1 MARSTT
7 LSADA
12 RRVALALYNA
22 TRAGVQSTVGDLAAA
37 TDMSVDGVL
46 DAVRSLTRADL
57 VKPRGI
63 RGMPGGMLPVD
74 WSSATEADLIA
85 IRARLEL
92 TMTSL
97 LPAAL
102 EGDLEYSP
110 AADEEIV
117 DQAISAALEN
127 LDPVDYPNP
136 RDIVVTIEL
145 PEPRRS
151 EAYDRIAQRVSEV
164 GMRMRMII
172 EVTFPNMTPG
182 DESIDRFVKAL
193 PSNSAVECNDV
204 QIIEA
209 TSVPFVRADD
219 EYHVW
224 RYESPNPRKATPGG
238 TGLRRI

>member
-102 EGDLEYSP
+102 EGDL
-110 AADEEIV
+110 
-117 DQAISAALEN
+117 
-127 LDPVDYPNP
+127 
-136 RDIVVTIEL
+136 
-145 PEPRRS
+145 
-151 EAYDRIAQRVSEV
+151 
-164 GMRMRMII
+164 
-172 EVTFPNMTPG
+172 
-182 DESIDRFVKAL
+182 
-193 PSNSAVECNDV
+193 
-204 QIIEA
+204 
-209 TSVPFVRADD
+209 
-219 EYHVW
+219 
-224 RYESPNPRKATPGG
+224 
-238 TGLRRI
+238 